1 MTTTLT
7 EPRRVLVGYMHPSD
21 FADVRDGGWINTSL
35 SREPVP
41 FSVPVYAD
49 EPIAILRAQADA
61 LASPPPAEPG
71 ELPPLPGPVVNW
83 PKNIAMADGG
93 EVLAATYYSADQMNA
108 HARHALATSPLPAE
122 RVERVMFAVNEA
134 LDMQGRFTIGKASG
148 ADVRNSLAAVRA
160 ILEGRS

>member
-71 ELPPLPGPVVNW
+71 ELPPLPYPAIDSL
-83 PKNIAMADGG
+83 PLFTHPA
-93 EVLAATYYSADQMNA
+93 YSADQMGA
-108 HARHALATSPLPAE
+108 YARLALAQSPLPEE
-122 RVERVMFAVNEA
+122 RVEQVMAA
-134 LDMQGRFTIGKASG
+134 LMSAIYLDPFKWPQ
-148 ADVRNSLAAVRA
+148 VRA
-160 ILEGRS
+160 ILEGRQS